1 MKQRNLVFAFL
12 FFTLSSPSLLMAGS
26 DSSIVSYNQ
35 GLSFFSKNHFEEALS
50 HFLQAADQ
58 NFNSWQS
65 YQMAGY
71 CYFQLRDKN
80 SALEAFGESL
90 KINPHNAH
98 LVKVYNDLKE
108 GAAILPLRPV
118 ADAGTLQPGT

>member
-12 FFTLSSPSLLMAGS
+12 FFIFSIPSFLKAGS
-26 DSSIVSYNQ
+26 DSAVISYNQ

-71 CYFQLRDKN
+71 CYFQMRDKD

-90 KINPHNAH
+90 KINPHNLH
-98 LVKVYNDLKE
+98 LVKVYNH
-108 GAAILPLRPV
+108 
-118 ADAGTLQPGT
+118 